1 MPKIHLALRMQL
13 RKLLPF
19 FIFPAVLFSCNNAD
33 VKTDK
38 PVNSSST
45 NTLNEQL
52 LNDST
57 TADSVREQLVEQLVL
72 NNQYNRAL
80 EQIDKLL
87 AKDSSNPA
95 WLYIKADALEKSGDT
110 TAALLHYNKAVNSAG
125 VFAEAELRAA
135 NLFAETGNKNALVL
149 CDNLLKN
156 QGAIRFRSDVLMIKG
171 IYYTKA
177 QQTEK
182 ALEVF
187 NQIIR
192 EDYSYMDAYI
202 EKGLVYYDLKKYMD
216 AWNVFKKST
225 EIKNAFADGYFWM
238 AKAEEKMN
246 KKEEAIANYK
256 RSLALDQSL
265 SEAREALKRLGEI
278 K

>member
-1 MPKIHLALRMQL
+1 MRKIQLALRMHL
-13 RKLLPF
+13 RKFLPF
-19 FIFPAVLFSCNNAD
+19 CIFSAFLFSCTNED
-33 VKTDK
+33 VKTDQ
-38 PVNSSST
+38 PAAVNST
-45 NTLNEQL
+45 VPADERL

-57 TADSVREQLVEQLVL
+57 TADSVREQLIEQLVL
-72 NNQYNRAL
+72 NNQYNRAI
-80 EQIDKLL
+80 EQIDQLL

-95 WLYIKADALEKSGDT
+95 WLYMKADALEKNGDT

-135 NLFAETGNKNALVL
+135 NLFAETGNKNALTL
-149 CDNLLKN
+149 CDKLLKN
-156 QGAIRFRSDVLMIKG
+156 QGAVRFRSDVLMIKG
-171 IYYTKA
+171 IYYTKV
-177 QQTEK
+177 QQTDK

-202 EKGLVYYDLKKYMD
+202 EKGLVYYDLKKYME

-225 EIKNAFADGYFWM
+225 EVKNAFADGYFWM

-246 KKEEAIANYK
+246 KKDEAIANYK

-265 SEAREALKRLGEI
+265 AEARDALKRLGEI

>member
-1 MPKIHLALRMQL
+1 MRKIQLALRMQL

-19 FIFPAVLFSCNNAD
+19 CIFSAVLFSCTNEDVTTDQPATGNTTVPAD
-33 VKTDK
+33 
-38 PVNSSST
+38 
-45 NTLNEQL
+45 ERL

-57 TADSVREQLVEQLVL
+57 TADSVREQLIEQLVL
-72 NNQYNRAL
+72 NNQYSRAL

-87 AKDSSNPA
+87 GKDSANPA
-95 WLYIKADALEKSGDT
+95 WLYMKADALEKSGDT

-135 NLFAETGNKNALVL
+135 NLFAETGNKNALTL
-149 CDNLLKN
+149 CDNLLNN
-156 QGAIRFRSDVLMIKG
+156 QGAVRFRSDVLMIKG
-171 IYYTKA
+171 IYYTKV
-177 QQTEK
+177 QQSDK

-202 EKGLVYYDLKKYMD
+202 EKGLVYYDLKKYME

-225 EIKNAFADGYFWM
+225 EVKNAFADGYFWM

-265 SEAREALKRLGEI
+265 SDARDALKRLGAL
-278 K
+278 